1 MPGAVVATIWR
12 SNPAPKSPP
21 LSILVASISPHAARP
36 WICAL
41 PAFAASSTA
50 TTFRRG
56 APGDR
61 HAVAGA
67 GAGRTVRPLRHRTG
81 GHLRRAMPGHH
92 RPARRS
98 ATPPHQRN
106 ARRRLAGHA
115 DRHHH
120 RAGVHAPRADL
131 AGGHRPVLRLFH
143 VHRLRQARRP
153 DRLRRPAAHDADH
166 AFAAGTRPGPGPCRR
181 DAGWRAVLRGVQPG
195 FRACSGCARNSRPCR
210 WRCSPPPTTWPRARL
225 LRRDR
230 GPGRRLSRADPEPV
244 HHDGKT
250 PGGARHGAARPAARQ
265 GPGRPP
271 ARDDLEHVRGHA
283 PAAGH
288 AGGHAPTTPRCGA
301 RWPATTA

>member
-1 MPGAVVATIWR
+1 MWSRIVSESGSDLSCLAPKPGPGPKSEPPPKRRQSAIAATIWR

-67 GAGRTVRPLRHRTG
+67 GAGRTVRPLRHGTG

-120 RAGVHAPRADL
+120 RAGVHAPCTDL

-166 AFAAGTRPGPGPCRR
+166 AFAAGARPGPGPCRR
-181 DAGWRAVLRGVQPG
+181 DAGRRAVLRGVQPG
-195 FRACSGCARNSRPCR
+195 LLATVLAARGTAGHVGGAVRHRRLRGRAR
-210 WRCSPPPTTWPRARL
+210 RL
-225 LRRDR
+225 LRRDLR
-230 GPGRRLSRADPEPV
+230 SG
-244 HHDGKT
+244 
-250 PGGARHGAARPAARQ
+250 
-265 GPGRPP
+265 
-271 ARDDLEHVRGHA
+271 
-283 PAAGH
+283 
-288 AGGHAPTTPRCGA
+288 
-301 RWPATTA
+301 

>member
-1 MPGAVVATIWR
+1 MRGAVLRPGIAEDPTPDFAARAGRCRRSTCWSFEVHIVVPHHFGIRLGLVLPRPPNPDRAPTPHRCPGAVVATIWR

-50 TTFRRG
+50 TTFSEG

-166 AFAAGTRPGPGPCRR
+166 AFAAGTRPGPGHAATLGGALFYVAFSLGFSRLF
-181 DAGWRAVLRGVQPG
+181 WLREEQQAMSVAL
-195 FRACSGCARNSRPCR
+195 FATAD
-210 WRCSPPPTTWPRARL
+210 WPRA
-225 LRRDR
+225 
-230 GPGRRLSRADPEPV
+230 PPS
-244 HHDGKT
+244 T
-250 PGGARHGAARPAARQ
+250 TRPRTW
-265 GPGRPP
+265 
-271 ARDDLEHVRGHA
+271 
-283 PAAGH
+283 
-288 AGGHAPTTPRCGA
+288 TTPIA
-301 RWPATTA
+301 R